1 MPKKKKLQPLYVLTE
16 EDEEDEEEQKKE
28 HPIIKGLTGA
38 FLGIV
43 TGLSILAGIIL
54 LLTYEGN

>member
-1 MPKKKKLQPLYVLTE
+1 MPKKKKLQPLYVLT
-16 EDEEDEEEQKKE
+16 EEDEEEQKKE

-43 TGLSILAGIIL
+43 TGLSILAAIIL
-54 LLTYEGN
+54 LLTHEGN

>member
-1 MPKKKKLQPLYVLTE
+1 MSKKKKLQPLYVLT
-16 EDEEDEEEQKKE
+16 EEDEEEQKKE

-38 FLGIV
+38 FLGII
-43 TGLSILAGIIL
+43 TGLSILAAIVL

>member
-1 MPKKKKLQPLYVLTE
+1 MTKKQKVQPLYALT
-16 EDEEDEEEQKKE
+16 EEDEEEQKRE
-28 HPIIKGLTGA
+28 HPITKGLLGA

-43 TGLSILAGIIL
+43 TGLSLLAAAIL

>member
-1 MPKKKKLQPLYVLTE
+1 MKKKQKVQPLYALT
-16 EDEEDEEEQKKE
+16 EEDEEEQKKE
-28 HPIIKGLTGA
+28 HPIIKGLLGA

-43 TGLSILAGIIL
+43 IGLSLLAAAIL